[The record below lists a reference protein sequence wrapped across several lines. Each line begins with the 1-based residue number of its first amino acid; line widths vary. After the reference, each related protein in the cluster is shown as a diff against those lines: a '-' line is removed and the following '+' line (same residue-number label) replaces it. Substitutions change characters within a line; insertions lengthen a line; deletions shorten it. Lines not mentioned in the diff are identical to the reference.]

1 MFQRFRQYFT
11 NSGLLR
17 NSATLII
24 GTVFAQLIP
33 ILFQP
38 LLRRMFTAEEF
49 GTAALYVTAVGMFV
63 AIANLKYESAIVLPE
78 EDQEA
83 NHLVA
88 GGVLITA
95 LIALILW
102 LLIFLNQ
109 SWIVQRFSLANE
121 EAWYLH
127 LLPLSVF
134 LVSSFQCF
142 NLYLIRKKAF
152 KDAARNKV
160 YRRTTEAAAQSASGY
175 FGSSTGLLFGNL
187 VGDIINFFGGF
198 WQAKRLG
205 LNFAFR
211 LQNILPTL
219 QKYWRFPIY
228 HAFPS
233 LLNTI
238 SLTLPVFIV
247 NAAFGKAQTG
257 QFDLSRMVLSLPM
270 ALISIS
276 LSQVYL
282 QHQAERIRKQEAI
295 VPDFKKVS
303 LTLLLLSLPLAIFLL
318 FFASPL
324 FAFVFGP
331 EWRLAGQLTGV
342 LIFGQTLKFV
352 VSPLSSTLV
361 ALQEVR
367 FSALWQ
373 ILYFAAMLW
382 LYVQPGQNIQ
392 DFVWRYCLVDLLAY
406 CCYYG
411 LIYNRVKHYEN
422 SRA

>member
-1 MFQRFRQYFT
+1 MFQRIRQYFAD
-11 NSGLLR
+11 SGLLR

-49 GTAALYVTAVGMFV
+49 GTAALYVTAVGMLV
-63 AIANLKYESAIVLPE
+63 AIANLKYESAIVLPK
-78 EDQEA
+78 DDREA
-83 NHLVA
+83 DHLVV
-88 GGVLITA
+88 GGILITA
-95 LIALILW
+95 AMALIIW
-102 LLIFLNQ
+102 LVIFLNEP
-109 SWIVQRFSLANE
+109 WITKRFTLNQD
-121 EAWYLH
+121 EALYLH
-127 LLPLSVF
+127 LLPISVF

-152 KDAARNKV
+152 KDAAKNKV
-160 YRRTTEAAAQSASGY
+160 YRRSTEALTQLTSGSLKI
-175 FGSSTGLLFGNL
+175 GSGLLIGNL
-187 VGDIINFFGGF
+187 VGDFVNFIGGF
-198 WQAKRLG
+198 LQAAKKGFLFSFQWKKIFG
-205 LNFAFR
+205 
-211 LQNILPTL
+211 TL
-219 QKYWRFPIY
+219 KHYWRFPIY

-238 SLTLPVFIV
+238 SLTLPVFMV

-303 LTLLLLSLPLAIFLL
+303 FTLLLLSLPLAILLL

-367 FSALWQ
+367 FSAVWQ
-373 ILYFAAMLW
+373 VLYFAAMLW
-382 LYVQPGQNIQ
+382 LYINPGQGIQ
-392 DFVWRYCLVDLLAY
+392 DFAWRYCLVDLLAY
-406 CCYYG
+406 SCYYG
-411 LIYNRVKHYEN
+411 LIYNRVKHYEKN
-422 SRA
+422 RA

>member
-1 MFQRFRQYFT
+1 MYQRIRHYFT

-17 NSATLII
+17 NSATLIV
-24 GTVFAQLIP
+24 GTVLAQLIP

-38 LLRRMFTAEEF
+38 LLRRIFTAEEF
-49 GTAALYVTAVGMFV
+49 GTAALYVTAVGMIV
-63 AIANLKYESAIVLPE
+63 AVANLKYESAIVLPE
-78 EDQEA
+78 DEQEA
-83 NHLVA
+83 NHLVG

-95 LIALILW
+95 LISIIEW
-102 LLIFLNQ
+102 IIIFINE
-109 SWIVQRFSLANE
+109 SWIAQRFSLNLNE
-121 EAWYLH
+121 SPYIH

-152 KDAARNKV
+152 KYAAQNKV
-160 YRRTTEAAAQSASGY
+160 YRRTTEAAAQSTSGY
-175 FGSSTGLLFGNL
+175 FGNSTGLLFGNL

-198 WQAKRLG
+198 LQAKKMG
-205 LNFAFR
+205 LHFAFS
-211 LQNILPTL
+211 LKSIIPTL
-219 QKYWRFPIY
+219 QKYWRFPVY

-282 QHQAERIRKQEAI
+282 QHQAERIRKKEAI

-303 LTLLLLSLPLAIFLL
+303 LTLLLLSLPLALL
-318 FFASPL
+318 LIFFASPL
-324 FAFVFGP
+324 FAFIFGA

-342 LIFGQTLKFV
+342 LIFGQTIKFV

-367 FSALWQ
+367 FSAIWQ
-373 ILYFAAMLW
+373 ILYFATMLW
-382 LYVQPGQNIQ
+382 LYVNPGQDIQ
-392 DFVWRYCLVDLLAY
+392 EFVWRYCLIDLTAY
-406 CCYYG
+406 SFYYG
-411 LIYNRVKHYEN
+411 LIYNRVKQYEN
-422 SRA
+422 QRV

>member
-49 GTAALYVTAVGMFV
+49 GTAALYVTAVGMLV

-175 FGSSTGLLFGNL
+175 FGSSTGLLLGNL

-406 CCYYG
+406 SCYYG

>member
-175 FGSSTGLLFGNL
+175 FGSSTGLLLGNL

-205 LNFAFR
+205 LNFAFH

-406 CCYYG
+406 SCYYG

>member
-406 CCYYG
+406 SCYYG

>member
-102 LLIFLNQ
+102 LLIFLNE

-205 LNFAFR
+205 LNFAFH

-406 CCYYG
+406 SCYYG

>member
-1 MFQRFRQYFT
+1 MYQRLRQYFT

-17 NSATLII
+17 NSALLIV
-24 GTVFAQLIP
+24 GTALAQLIP

-38 LLRRMFTAEEF
+38 LLRRMFSAEEF
-49 GTAALYVTAVGMFV
+49 GTAALYVTAVGMLV

-78 EDQEA
+78 DDQEA
-83 NHLVA
+83 DHLVA

-95 LIALILW
+95 IFGLILW
-102 LLIFLNQ
+102 IVLFFNE
-109 SWIVQRFSLANE
+109 SWLCERFSLDLE

-152 KDAARNKV
+152 KDAAKNKV

-187 VGDIINFFGGF
+187 VGDVINFFGGF
-198 WQAKRLG
+198 WQAKKLG
-205 LNFAFR
+205 LGFR
-211 LQNILPTL
+211 FHIRQSIPTL
-219 QKYWRFPIY
+219 KKYWRFPIY

-282 QHQAERIRKQEAI
+282 QHQAERIRKREFI
-295 VPDFKKVS
+295 RPDFVKVS
-303 LTLLLLSLPLAIFLL
+303 GTLLLLSLPLAFILIL
-318 FFASPL
+318 FAQPL
-324 FAFVFGP
+324 FTFLFGP

-367 FSALWQ
+367 FSAIWQ
-373 ILYFAAMLW
+373 ILYFAAMIG
-382 LYVQPGQNIQ
+382 LYLNPGADIEA
-392 DFVWRYCLVDLLAY
+392 FVWRYCFVDLIAY
-406 CCYYG
+406 SCYYG
-411 LIYNRVKHYEN
+411 LIYNRVKHYEKQ
-422 SRA
+422 RA

>member
-1 MFQRFRQYFT
+1 MYQRIRQYFA

-49 GTAALYVTAVGMFV
+49 GTAALYVTAVGMLV
-63 AIANLKYESAIVLPE
+63 AIANLKYESAIVLP
-78 EDQEA
+78 DDDREA

-95 LIALILW
+95 LIALIAW
-102 LLIFLNQ
+102 LLIFFNE
-109 SWIVQRFSLANE
+109 SWLVKRFSLANE
-121 EAWYLH
+121 ETWYLH
-127 LLPLSVF
+127 FLPISIF

-152 KDAARNKV
+152 KDAAKNKV
-160 YRRTTEAAAQSASGY
+160 YRRSSEAAAQCASGY
-175 FGSSTGLLFGNL
+175 FGSNTGLLFGNL
-187 VGDIINFFGGF
+187 VGDIVNFLGGF
-198 WQAKRLG
+198 WQAKRMG
-205 LNFAFR
+205 LNFTFR
-211 LQNILPTL
+211 LKNILTTL

-228 HAFPS
+228 HAVPS

-303 LTLLLLSLPLAIFLL
+303 FTLLLLSLPLAIFLL
-318 FFASPL
+318 FFASPV
-324 FAFVFGP
+324 FAFIFGP

-367 FSALWQ
+367 FSAIWQ

-382 LYVQPGQNIQ
+382 LYLNPGQNIQ
-392 DFVWRYCLVDLLAY
+392 DFVWRYCLADLLAY
-406 CCYYG
+406 SCYYG
-411 LIYNRVKHYEN
+411 LIYNRVKHYEK

>member
-1 MFQRFRQYFT
+1 MYQRIRQYFS

-49 GTAALYVTAVGMFV
+49 GTAALYVTAVGMLV

-78 EDQEA
+78 DDREA

-95 LIALILW
+95 VIALILW
-102 LLIFLNQ
+102 FIVFLNE
-109 SWIVQRFSLANE
+109 SWIVKRFSLNAD

-127 LLPLSVF
+127 LLPFSIF

-152 KDAARNKV
+152 KDAAKNKV

-198 WQAKRLG
+198 WQAKRMG

-211 LQNILPTL
+211 LQNIIPTL

-282 QHQAERIRKQEAI
+282 QHQAERIRKQQAI

-303 LTLLLLSLPLAIFLL
+303 LTLLLLSMPLAVFLL
-318 FFASPL
+318 LFATPL
-324 FAFVFGP
+324 FAFVFGA

-367 FSALWQ
+367 FSAIWQ

-382 LYVQPGQNIQ
+382 LYLNPGQRIE
-392 DFVWRYCLVDLLAY
+392 DFVWRYCLVDLIAY
-406 CCYYG
+406 SLYYA
-411 LIYNRVKHYEN
+411 LIYNRVRHYEK
-422 SRA
+422 SRV